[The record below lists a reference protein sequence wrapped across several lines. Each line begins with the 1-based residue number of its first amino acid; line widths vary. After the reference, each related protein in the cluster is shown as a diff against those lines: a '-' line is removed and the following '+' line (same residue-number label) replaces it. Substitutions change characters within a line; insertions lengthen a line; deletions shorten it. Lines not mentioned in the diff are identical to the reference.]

1 MKSAIYNS
9 KWMLWIQSKSKYYKN
24 KYVVTLFIFSFYG
37 MFLDDVDIF
46 TIISQN
52 IKLSNM
58 KEEKA
63 LVEAKLAK
71 TKNTLEKLRYTS
83 ELEAYARENKLFKK
97 DDEDIFI
104 ITYK

>member
-1 MKSAIYNS
+1 MKSAVYNS

-52 IKLSNM
+52 IKLHKL
-58 KEEKA
+58 KEEKT
-63 LVEAKLAK
+63 LVETKLVK

>member
-1 MKSAIYNS
+1 MY
-9 KWMLWIQSKSKYYKN
+9 
-24 KYVVTLFIFSFYG
+24 
-37 MFLDDVDIF
+37 
-46 TIISQN
+46 
-52 IKLSNM
+52 
-58 KEEKA
+58 EEKE

-71 TKNTLEKLRYTS
+71 TKNTLDKLQYTS

>member
-1 MKSAIYNS
+1 MKSAITSS
-9 KWMLWIQSKSKYYKN
+9 KFGIWLQSKSKYYKN

-52 IKLSNM
+52 IKLHKM
-58 KEEKA
+58 KEEKQLIESK
-63 LVEAKLAK
+63 LVK
-71 TKNTLEKLRYTS
+71 TQITLDKLRYTS

>member
-1 MKSAIYNS
+1 MKSTFTSS
-9 KWMLWIQSKSKYYKN
+9 KFGLWLQSKSKYYKN

-37 MFLDDVDIF
+37 MFLDEVDIF

-52 IKLSNM
+52 IKLHKMN
-58 KEEKA
+58 EEKE

-71 TKNTLEKLRYTS
+71 TKNTLEKLKYIS

>member
-1 MKSAIYNS
+1 
-9 KWMLWIQSKSKYYKN
+9 
-24 KYVVTLFIFSFYG
+24 
-37 MFLDDVDIF
+37 
-46 TIISQN
+46 
-52 IKLSNM
+52 M

-63 LVEAKLAK
+63 LVEAKLVK
-71 TKNTLEKLRYTS
+71 TKNTLDKLRYTS

>member
-1 MKSAIYNS
+1 MRSAIYNS

-52 IKLSNM
+52 IKLSNI

-104 ITYK
+104 VTYK

>member
-71 TKNTLEKLRYTS
+71 TKNTLEKLKYTS
-83 ELEAYARENKLFKK
+83 ELEAYARENKLLKK
-97 DDEDIFI
+97 DNEDIFI

>member
-1 MKSAIYNS
+1 MKSTFTSS
-9 KWMLWIQSKSKYYKN
+9 KFGSWIQTKSKYYKN

-52 IKLSNM
+52 IKLHKM
-58 KEEKA
+58 YEEKE

-71 TKNTLEKLRYTS
+71 TKNTLDKLQYTS

>member
-1 MKSAIYNS
+1 
-9 KWMLWIQSKSKYYKN
+9 MLWIQSKSKYYKN

-52 IKLSNM
+52 IKLHKMN
-58 KEEKA
+58 EEKE
-63 LVEAKLAK
+63 LVEAKLTK
-71 TKNTLEKLRYTS
+71 TKNTLDKLQYLS

>member
-1 MKSAIYNS
+1 
-9 KWMLWIQSKSKYYKN
+9 MLWIQSKSKYYKN

-52 IKLSNM
+52 IKLHKMN
-58 KEEKA
+58 EEKA

-71 TKNTLEKLRYTS
+71 TKNTLDKLQYLS